1 LGGLKVDVKVV
12 RHLFSESFSRWSDDD
27 AQRMGAALAF
37 YTILSM
43 SPLVIFVVA
52 VVSVVLSKAS
62 AQALLM
68 QQVQSLVGAS
78 GRDAVAMMLANGQ
91 RHSHGVLSSLLGFAT
106 LLFGASGVFGE
117 LRAAL
122 NKIWKVKPPA
132 TVSLAALARE
142 RLFSFGMVVSV
153 GFVLLV
159 SLVASTALAVMTK
172 YFSGVLPLPPV
183 FWEVLNF
190 LTSFTGV
197 TALFALIFKY
207 VPETRVKWCDVRMG
221 ALFTALLFVLGKM
234 LLALYLGRTSPGSP
248 YGAAGSVVVVVIWVY
263 YSAQIFYFGAELTRA
278 YAKLRQS
285 PTRGTDLSSNVAA

>member
-1 LGGLKVDVKVV
+1 VDVGQI
-12 RHLFSESFSRWSDDD
+12 RRLFSESFSRWSDDD

-52 VVSVVLSKAS
+52 IVAVVLSQAS

-68 QQVQSLVGAS
+68 EQVQSLIGTS
-78 GRDAVAMMLANGQ
+78 GKDAVAMMLANGQ
-91 RHSHGVLSSLLGFAT
+91 QHSHGIVSSILGFAT

-117 LRAAL
+117 LRSAL
-122 NKIWKVKPPA
+122 NKIWKVKPR
-132 TVSLAALARE
+132 TGVSVGILVRE

-153 GFVLLV
+153 GFILLV

-172 YFSGVLPLPPV
+172 YFSGLLPLPPI

-190 LTSFTGV
+190 LTSFAGI

-207 VPETRVKWCDVRMG
+207 VPETKIAWRDVRMG
-221 ALFTALLFVLGKM
+221 AVFTALLFVLGKM

-248 YGAAGSVVVVVIWVY
+248 YGAAGSLVVVVIWVY

-278 YAKLRQS
+278 YARSRQN
-285 PTRGTDLSSNVAA
+285 PARGGEFATNVAA

>member
-1 LGGLKVDVKVV
+1 VDVKTA
-12 RHLFSESFSRWSDDD
+12 RHLFTESFDRWSDDD

-52 VVSVVLSKAS
+52 IVSLVLSKTS

-68 QQVQSLVGAS
+68 GQVQSLIGSS
-78 GRDAVAMMLANGQ
+78 GKDAVAIMLANGQ
-91 RHSHGVLSSLLGFAT
+91 RHSHGILSSILAFAT

-117 LRAAL
+117 LRSAL
-122 NKIWKVKPPA
+122 NRIWRAKPQTSVNVK
-132 TVSLAALARE
+132 TLVKE

-153 GFVLLV
+153 GFILLV
-159 SLVASTALAVMTK
+159 SLVASTALAAMTK
-172 YFSGVLPLPPV
+172 YFSGVLPLPPL

-190 LTSFTGV
+190 LVSFAGV
-197 TALFALIFKY
+197 TGLFALILKF
-207 VPETRVKWCDVRMG
+207 VPETKVAWCEVRVG
-221 ALFTALLFVLGKM
+221 AVFTALLFVLGKS
-234 LLALYLGRTSPGSP
+234 LLALYLGRTSPGSA

-278 YAKLRQS
+278 YARWRQNPS
-285 PTRGTDLSSNVAA
+285 RGTDFSSNVAA